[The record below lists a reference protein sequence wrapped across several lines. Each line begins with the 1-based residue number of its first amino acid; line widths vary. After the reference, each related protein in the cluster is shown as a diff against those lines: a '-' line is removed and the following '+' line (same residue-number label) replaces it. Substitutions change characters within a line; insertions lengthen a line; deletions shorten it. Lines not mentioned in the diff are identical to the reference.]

1 LSERENPTMRKKISL
16 LMAGVIVVTGSL
28 LLLPACLKD
37 RVTENYK
44 LYTPVYALKSTVLA
58 NINGDPGT
66 AISQTGQIYLKGSY
80 IYLNEVNKGIH
91 IIDNSNPSNPVQTAF
106 LNIPGNLNIGIRNNI
121 LYADMYGDLLS
132 IDISNIHQARVLGT
146 LPGFFSGRNYAPGN
160 EVIVNWT
167 VKDTSFTVIP
177 NGLTLLPLNGYV
189 TYTGTAPALAEF
201 ASANATSEGSTG
213 IAGSE
218 AAMTLIGDY
227 LYAIPEEH
235 SLGVVQVTDS
245 TQPNLLSSSFAGY
258 DLETI
263 FPIRNHL
270 LLGSKE
276 GVSVYSTDN
285 PSQPTEAG
293 EFKHGTACDP
303 VIANSNYAFVTLRAG
318 TACGGSANELDVLDA
333 QDISNATQIASYPM
347 TSPTGLCLDGSLLFV
362 CDATVVKVF
371 DASNPRSLQLLS
383 SVPVKNPTDVIA
395 ANHVLLVVASAGLYQ
410 FDYTDPGH
418 VTQLSYLPVNI
429 SKS

>member
-1 LSERENPTMRKKISL
+1 MRKKISL

-28 LLLPACLKD
+28 LVIPGCLKD

-66 AISQTGQIYLKGSY
+66 AISQTGQIYIKGSY

-132 IDISNIHQARVLGT
+132 IDISNIHQAKVLGS

-160 EVIVNWT
+160 EVIVNWA
-167 VKDTSFTVIP
+167 VKDTSFAVIP

-189 TYTGTAPALAEF
+189 TYTGVAVPAAEF
-201 ASANATSEGSTG
+201 ASASSAGQGSTG

-245 TQPNLLSSSFAGY
+245 TQPNLISSSFAGY

-263 FPIRNHL
+263 FPIQNNL

-276 GVSVYSTDN
+276 GVFVYSISN
-285 PSQPTEAG
+285 PAQPAEVG

-303 VIANSNYAFVTLRAG
+303 VIANASYAYVTLRAG
-318 TACGGSANELDVLDA
+318 TECGGSANELDVLDA
-333 QDISNATQIASYPM
+333 QDISNCTQIAAFPM

-362 CDATVVKVF
+362 CDASVVKVF

-383 SVPVKNPTDVIA
+383 SVPVNHPTDVIA
-395 ANHVLLVVASAGLYQ
+395 ANHVMLVVASVGLYQ
-410 FDYTDPGH
+410 FDYTDPSH